1 MCSYAN
7 DQDFRFCQ
15 HRSYKRKVNTTESV
29 RRIAGDLEKIDQRL
43 QQLMN
48 FDRAAAYAKQ
58 KDSLKKEFDMFL
70 RFTPWLCNPS
80 DCCSARYLSVPG
92 FYGQG
97 WKKPGSP

>member
-15 HRSYKRKVNTTESV
+15 DRSYKRKVNTTESV

-48 FDRAAAYAKQ
+48 FDQETIILAVDILGKRESMTVDVQ
-58 KDSLKKEFDMFL
+58 CVCHT
-70 RFTPWLCNPS
+70 RH
-80 DCCSARYLSVPG
+80 
-92 FYGQG
+92 
-97 WKKPGSP
+97 